1 MRLRTFTAP
10 TIADAM
16 QRVRDELGLDAVIL
30 STQRLGRGGGVKVT
44 AGIETVESSS
54 AGLAQG
60 AQAAIEA
67 IDAVGAALEFHGL
80 PLPIADRLLAAA
92 ADLPADDAAL
102 ALAGA
107 LDARFGFAPIVGGP
121 GFAEASG
128 APRPVMLVGT
138 PGAGKTASVAKLAT
152 RARLAGRLVTAVTCD
167 TLRAGAVEQLATYT
181 RLLQIPAFR
190 AKDAA
195 TLVRALGT
203 APAGALLLID
213 TVGSNPLDPRDM
225 RALAE
230 LIDAARPELALV
242 LAAGGDVAESAECAA
257 AFAELGATRLI
268 ATRIDAARRLG
279 GVLAAADVG
288 RLSFAEFGVSPQI
301 GDGLLPVNPVSLARL
316 LLPETEV
323 ADATQ
328 QATGTS
334 R

>member
-10 TIADAM
+10 TIADAI
-16 QRVRDELGLDAVIL
+16 QCVRDELGPDAVML

-60 AQAAIEA
+60 ARAAIEA

-152 RARLAGRLVTAVTCD
+152 RARLAGRPVTAVTCD

-328 QATGTS
+328 QATGTW

>member
-16 QRVRDELGLDAVIL
+16 QRVRDELGPDAVIL

-60 AQAAIEA
+60 ARTAIEA

-121 GFAEASG
+121 GFADSSVAL
-128 APRPVMLVGT
+128 RPVMLVGT

-268 ATRIDAARRLG
+268 ATRIDAVRRLG

-328 QATGTS
+328 QATGTW

>member
-16 QRVRDELGLDAVIL
+16 QRVRDELGPDAIIL

-60 AQAAIEA
+60 ARAAIEA

-121 GFAEASG
+121 GFAEASA

-138 PGAGKTASVAKLAT
+138 PGAGKPASVAKRAP

-195 TLVRALGT
+195 TLMRALCA

-230 LIDAARPELALV
+230 LIDAVRPELALV

-316 LLPETEV
+316 LLPETEA
-323 ADATQ
+323 ADAAQ
-328 QATGTS
+328 QATGTG

>member
-10 TIADAM
+10 TIADAI
-16 QRVRDELGLDAVIL
+16 QCVRDELGPDAVML

-60 AQAAIEA
+60 ARAAIEA

-121 GFAEASG
+121 GFADSSVAL
-128 APRPVMLVGT
+128 RPVMLVGT
-138 PGAGKTASVAKLAT
+138 PGVGKTASVAKLAT

-167 TLRAGAVEQLATYT
+167 ILRAGAVEQLATYT

-230 LIDAARPELALV
+230 LIDAAKPDLALV

-316 LLPETEV
+316 LLPEIET
-323 ADATQ
+323 ADAAQ
-328 QATGTS
+328 PATGTG

>member
-16 QRVRDELGLDAVIL
+16 QRVRDELGPDAVIL

-60 AQAAIEA
+60 ARAAIEA

-328 QATGTS
+328 QATGTW

>member
-121 GFAEASG
+121 GFAEAGG

-195 TLVRALGT
+195 TLVRALDT

>member
-16 QRVRDELGLDAVIL
+16 QCVRDELGPDAVIL

-60 AQAAIEA
+60 ARAAIEA

-279 GVLAAADVG
+279 GVLAAADIG

-328 QATGTS
+328 QATGTW

>member
-1 MRLRTFTAP
+1 R
-10 TIADAM
+10 
-16 QRVRDELGLDAVIL
+16 
-30 STQRLGRGGGVKVT
+30 
-44 AGIETVESSS
+44 
-54 AGLAQG
+54 
-60 AQAAIEA
+60 
-67 IDAVGAALEFHGL
+67 
-80 PLPIADRLLAAA
+80 
-92 ADLPADDAAL
+92 
-102 ALAGA
+102 
-107 LDARFGFAPIVGGP
+107 
-121 GFAEASG
+121 ASG

-195 TLVRALGT
+195 TLVRALAT

-288 RLSFAEFGVSPQI
+288 RLSFAEFGVSPHI

>member
-16 QRVRDELGLDAVIL
+16 QRVRDELGPDAVIL

-121 GFAEASG
+121 GFAD
-128 APRPVMLVGT
+128 
-138 PGAGKTASVAKLAT
+138 PG
-152 RARLAGRLVTAVTCD
+152 
-167 TLRAGAVEQLATYT
+167 Y
-181 RLLQIPAFR
+181 
-190 AKDAA
+190 
-195 TLVRALGT
+195 
-203 APAGALLLID
+203 
-213 TVGSNPLDPRDM
+213 
-225 RALAE
+225 
-230 LIDAARPELALV
+230 
-242 LAAGGDVAESAECAA
+242 AGG
-257 AFAELGATRLI
+257 
-268 ATRIDAARRLG
+268 
-279 GVLAAADVG
+279 
-288 RLSFAEFGVSPQI
+288 
-301 GDGLLPVNPVSLARL
+301 
-316 LLPETEV
+316 
-323 ADATQ
+323 
-328 QATGTS
+328 
-334 R
+334 